1 MKKLFLLIGLVV
13 FLMPTFANA
22 EKDFLEKI
30 YFEEEQ
36 YLGCDREFSFYILRK
51 KVLFFDF
58 SKVVVDNGMFTFYLK
73 TNYFTDD
80 LIEGE
85 KDVFE
90 NKKVIFKFKI
100 HPSLP
105 EPMVEY
111 VSIDQDGLSTNTLLK
126 CVNSYQ
132 LGIHCVMNPNNP
144 RCTVGGWLK

>member
-1 MKKLFLLIGLVV
+1 MKKLLLLVGLVV
-13 FLMPTFANA
+13 FLTPSFANA

-85 KDVFE
+85 KDIFE
-90 NKKVIFKFKI
+90 NKKLINQFII
-100 HPSLP
+100 HPSLSK
-105 EPMVEY
+105 PMVEY
-111 VSIDQDGLSTNTLLK
+111 FSIDQDGLITTNTILE
-126 CVNSYQ
+126 CVNSYK

-144 RCTVGGWLK
+144 RCTVGK